1 MTLLDRYEI
10 PPSGQ
15 LITIIGQSNLVGKP
29 LALALMQRGGQIAS
43 FNKEG
48 DIALMQRSCHESSI
62 IISAT
67 GQLEL
72 VGSDWIGANAP
83 RVIDVGYG
91 VLDGKQTGDCRY
103 EELLPHVAGI
113 TPIP

>member
-1 MTLLDRYEI
+1 
-10 PPSGQ
+10 
-15 LITIIGQSNLVGKP
+15 
-29 LALALMQRGGQIAS
+29 
-43 FNKEG
+43 
-48 DIALMQRSCHESSI
+48 MQRSCHESSI

-67 GQLEL
+67 GQLEM

-113 TPIP
+113 TPIPWWVGPVTVASLFANIAKLYHR